1 MKVNFAHK
9 TVGSFDYE
17 FTRGVSTQGVGTAE
31 FGDCMETIFRTHP
44 ALPRDRFTHMLSQRE
59 GASSHRQMGGLSC
72 AHSTIFAW
80 LNHVLHGSPLPEA
93 ADASIKQEVIE
104 LFRKSGGKE
113 ASLGA
118 ISLLQQAHLV

>member
-1 MKVNFAHK
+1 MKVNFATRRSGAS
-9 TVGSFDYE
+9 TVSSPV
-17 FTRGVSTQGVGTAE
+17 VSRLRVSDLRS

-44 ALPRDRFTHMLSQRE
+44 ALPCDRFIHTFSQCE

-72 AHSTIFAW
+72 AHSTILAW
-80 LNHVLHGSPLPEA
+80 LNQVLHGSPLPQA

-118 ISLLQQAHLV
+118 ISLLQKHVA

>member
-1 MKVNFAHK
+1 MSSPV
-9 TVGSFDYE
+9 
-17 FTRGVSTQGVGTAE
+17 VSRLRVSELRSSVSAWRRYFE
-31 FGDCMETIFRTHP
+31 LIR
-44 ALPRDRFTHMLSQRE
+44 ALSCDLFIHMFSQRE